1 MAVVHEQQCVPIG
14 IGRRD
19 GLGAD
24 RQATTWPI
32 VDDDTLAQMDLHVL
46 G

>member
-1 MAVVHEQQCVPIG
+1 MPAIHKQQCVSIG
-14 IGRRD
+14 ISRRD

-32 VDDDTLAQMDLHVL
+32 FNDDTLAQMDLHVL